1 MLSIFPELLSF
12 SLLGIF
18 IIRAVIGLTLIL
30 ISIQILFIKKNNLV
44 ENIKNKGVLF
54 AKYSI
59 LLLGSVSLLS
69 GAFMLVGFLVQIS
82 AIVSSYL
89 FLNIM
94 YLDSRS
100 DNVLKQSRM
109 FYIIMSLISISFLF
123 IGPGIFSVDLPL

>member
-30 ISIQILFIKKNNLV
+30 ISIQILFIKKNSLV